1 VFLPDAD
8 PADYKLLDKSIDYD
22 NMLDLTD
29 PKVLNELGIDSDSI
43 TKLNGADRYE
53 LTQAIGDAA
62 REQGFAGIIA
72 PSAPKA
78 GGINIITFE
87 SMR

>member
-1 VFLPDAD
+1 
-8 PADYKLLDKSIDYD
+8 
-22 NMLDLTD
+22 MLDLSD
-29 PKVLNELGIDSDSI
+29 PKVLKELGLDPRDL
-43 TKLNGADRYE
+43 TELKGANQYE

-62 REQGFAGIIA
+62 RENGFDGIIA
-72 PSAPKA
+72 PSAAKE